1 MEDSAKDGGWWYFGG
16 DGWVRQVEEEC
27 IVARGFFQRQRN
39 SEKEQVQSVE
49 AKLGRLLRARLTK

>member
-1 MEDSAKDGGWWYFGG
+1 MEDSAKDGGGILG
-16 DGWVRQVEEEC
+16 EMSGSGKLGRSR

-49 AKLGRLLRARLTK
+49 AKLGRLLRAWLTK